1 MLATIFESGHP
12 ASACRLIPC
21 SLCVLCQVKWSADGS
36 KIYANCQENSAIVT
50 IDVATA
56 TAISI
61 HAMPLKDWS
70 AAGGTEGIDTEKDG
84 ACESMQRVLLML
96 SGRRGAPRATLNS
109 PLATFSEENSW
120 PRAALYAPQR
130 SYRGEP
136 RLHFR
141 GCMCVVP
148 SGWTKV
154 DFDAQVRAQAQA
166 RLQDHAYARRCGG
179 DANRWH
185 GLHRDRK
192 RGRR

>member
-1 MLATIFESGHP
+1 M
-12 ASACRLIPC
+12 
-21 SLCVLCQVKWSADGS
+21 LCQVTWSADGS

-120 PRAALYAPQR
+120 PGAALYAPEELQR
-130 SYRGEP
+130 RASTP
-136 RLHFR
+136 FQ
-141 GCMCVVP
+141 MCVVP
-148 SGWTKV
+148 SGWTKLG
-154 DFDAQVRAQAQA
+154 FDAQVRAQAQA

>member
-1 MLATIFESGHP
+1 M
-12 ASACRLIPC
+12 
-21 SLCVLCQVKWSADGS
+21 LCQVTWSADGS

-56 TAISI
+56 TATSI

-109 PLATFSEENSW
+109 PLATSPKRTLGLGQLST
-120 PRAALYAPQR
+120 LQR

-136 RLHFR
+136 RLHSR
-141 GCMCVVP
+141 CVWCPQGGP
-148 SGWTKV
+148 SSVLTPRCELKHKPGFKTMRTPDAVAVMQIDGTDYIVTANEGDDKEYGTKV
-154 DFDAQVRAQAQA
+154 VRK
-166 RLQDHAYARRCGG
+166 LQP
-179 DANRWH
+179 
-185 GLHRDRK
+185 
-192 RGRR
+192 

>member
-1 MLATIFESGHP
+1 M
-12 ASACRLIPC
+12 
-21 SLCVLCQVKWSADGS
+21 LCQVTWSADGS

-56 TAISI
+56 TATSI

-84 ACESMQRVLLML
+84 ACESMQRVLSVL

-120 PRAALYAPQR
+120 PGAALYAPEEQR
-130 SYRGEP
+130 RASTP
-136 RLHFR
+136 FQRLYVCCALRVDH
-141 GCMCVVP
+141 
-148 SGWTKV
+148 KL
-154 DFDAQVRAQAQA
+154 DFDAQVQAQAQA

>member
-1 MLATIFESGHP
+1 M
-12 ASACRLIPC
+12 
-21 SLCVLCQVKWSADGS
+21 LCQVKWSADGS

-70 AAGGTEGIDTEKDG
+70 AAGGTEGVDTEKDG

-120 PRAALYAPQR
+120 PGAALYAPEELQR
-130 SYRGEP
+130 RASTP
-136 RLHFR
+136 FQRLYVCGALR
-141 GCMCVVP
+141 
-148 SGWTKV
+148 V
-154 DFDAQVRAQAQA
+154 DQSRF
-166 RLQDHAYARRCGG
+166 
-179 DANRWH
+179 
-185 GLHRDRK
+185 
-192 RGRR
+192 